1 VQQPTVHLA
10 LAAEA
15 VNVGVCRQA
24 FMGMCE
30 ALGLDENIQANV
42 GLAVTEAC
50 TNVVLHAYSAADA
63 PGLMEIDVFGG
74 DGLTIV
80 VRDEGRGPA
89 TYSEAG
95 GMGLGLPLIAAIAD
109 SLALR
114 SGPNGRGTEVV
125 MRFAL
130 TGAV

>member
-24 FMGMCE
+24 FMGMCD
-30 ALGLDENIQANV
+30 ALGLDEDFQASV

-50 TNVVLHAYSAADA
+50 TNVVLHAYPPSDE
-63 PGLMEIDVFGG
+63 PGLMEIDAFGG
-74 DGLTIV
+74 DALTIV

-114 SGPNGRGTEVV
+114 SGPDGKGTEVV
-125 MRFAL
+125 MQFSLA
-130 TGAV
+130 GAG